1 MVTGGIGWVVAVN
14 LIIWT
19 GLFLYLLRLGAR
31 LTAPAE
37 EILSAYRERDA
48 LAGRDIEWANGR
60 GRAAGIDDE
69 GRLVVETGAGRIVL
83 DAGEVHLTVR

>member
-31 LTAPAE
+31 L
-37 EILSAYRERDA
+37 RD
-48 LAGRDIEWANGR
+48 LEKKQ
-60 GRAAGIDDE
+60 
-69 GRLVVETGAGRIVL
+69 
-83 DAGEVHLTVR
+83 